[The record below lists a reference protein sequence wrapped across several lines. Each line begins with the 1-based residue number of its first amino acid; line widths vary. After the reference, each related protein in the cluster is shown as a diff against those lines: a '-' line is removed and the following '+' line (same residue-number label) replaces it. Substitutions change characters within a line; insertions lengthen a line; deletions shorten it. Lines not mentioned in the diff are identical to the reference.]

1 MHARIF
7 ICRSLGGFGGVDFA
21 ALVIAPRAQK
31 KKLHRVQSN
40 QGDAQESKQSGVRGT
55 HRVVTG
61 GDGGFEEFLTSI
73 ENQVRGEQ
81 RGPLTGET
89 NAYPYLVFSFG
100 KGFFS
105 KFC

>member
-21 ALVIAPRAQK
+21 ALVIAPRAKK

-61 GDGGFEEFLTSI
+61 GDGGFEEVPYGEKGSLDGAG
-73 ENQVRGEQ
+73 RGY
-81 RGPLTGET
+81 RR
-89 NAYPYLVFSFG
+89 LV
-100 KGFFS
+100 KPTR
-105 KFC
+105 